1 MFSPFGQVKNASG
14 KPGEE
19 AKGKPE
25 GPTAVPQRPDE
36 IGELKSQLAAMQ
48 AKLEQLSRDRS

>member
-1 MFSPFGQVKNASG
+1 MFSPFGTKTPAA

-19 AKGKPE
+19 AKGESPKPV
-25 GPTAVPQRPDE
+25 PTPAKPDE
-36 IGELKSQLAAMQ
+36 IGELKSQLASMQ